1 MIVRCYDIEGR
12 DADVEIRSFAA
23 IGGAEKVNM
32 IEEEG
37 TALAA
42 ARNSVK
48 IKIGH
53 NAVETLKLRPAGAG
67 KS

>member
-1 MIVRCYDIEGR
+1 VIVRCYDIEGR

-37 TALAA
+37 APLAA
-42 ARNSVK
+42 EKNSVRLK
-48 IKIGH
+48 VGH
-53 NAVETLKLRPAGAG
+53 NAIETLKLKPAAR